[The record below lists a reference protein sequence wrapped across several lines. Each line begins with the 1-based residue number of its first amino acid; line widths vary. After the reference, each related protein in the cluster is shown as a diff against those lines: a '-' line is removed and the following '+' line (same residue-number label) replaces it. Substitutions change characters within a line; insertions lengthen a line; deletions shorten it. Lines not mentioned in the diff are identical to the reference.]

1 MATAISPH
9 PDPATVRA
17 WFAGDSAGD
26 IDGRALVAALTALRA
41 DSDWRVQAIPGPA
54 LWDIALV
61 HWPTRTR
68 LAVRLAPVAGERWHP
83 VAPDRLTHGLR
94 GAGPTTTGSRGAG
107 PTGSC
112 GCVGSRGIAH
122 MGYCL

>member
-1 MATAISPH
+1 MAISPH

-41 DSDWRVQAIPGPA
+41 DSDWRVQAIRSPA

-68 LAVRLAPVAGERWHP
+68 LAVRLAVRLAPVAGSGGTWWR
-83 VAPDRLTHGLR
+83 
-94 GAGPTTTGSRGAG
+94 PT
-107 PTGSC
+107 
-112 GCVGSRGIAH
+112 V
-122 MGYCL
+122 

>member
-1 MATAISPH
+1 MAISPH
-9 PDPATVRA
+9 PDSATVRA
-17 WFAGDSAGD
+17 WFAGD

-68 LAVRLAPVAGERWHP
+68 LAVRLAPVAGSGGTRW
-83 VAPDRLTHGLR
+83 R
-94 GAGPTTTGSRGAG
+94 PT
-107 PTGSC
+107 
-112 GCVGSRGIAH
+112 V
-122 MGYCL
+122 